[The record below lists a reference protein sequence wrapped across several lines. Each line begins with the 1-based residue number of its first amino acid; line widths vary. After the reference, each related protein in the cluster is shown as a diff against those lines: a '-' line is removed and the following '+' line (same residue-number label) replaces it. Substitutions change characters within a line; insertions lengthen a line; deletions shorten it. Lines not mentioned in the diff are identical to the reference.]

1 MAKKLKPRKKK
12 SIVTVLRIMPWGKYK
27 IYTRKI
33 DLGRG
38 KAMFEWLIIDKDHN
52 LYSSYIIVTPKKGM
66 SKLTDIE
73 VQEAEK
79 IVFYGAMSTVDTLGG
94 ENAKSI

>member
-12 SIVTVLRIMPWGKYK
+12 SIVTVLRIQPWGKYK

-38 KAMFEWLIIDKDHN
+38 KAMFEWLVIDKDHN
-52 LYSSYIIVTPKKGM
+52 LYSSYMIVTPRKGT
-66 SKLTDIE
+66 SKLSDLE
-73 VQEAEK
+73 VTEAEK
-79 IVFYGAMSTVDTLGG
+79 IVFYGAMSTVEAIGG
-94 ENAKSI
+94 ENAKSV